1 MEIIFQQILNG
12 VIIGS
17 VYCLIALGLTMIFG
31 ILEVTNF
38 AHGEIYMIGAYTS
51 LFITS
56 QLEIHFLL
64 SLLIAMAVVGVLG
77 VLIERVVFRPILGKP
92 MINGMLLSFGLSVFL
107 TNLALLLFKADPR
120 KIESGYSQVRL
131 TFAGLQLTL
140 ERLMVIIVST
150 LLVIALYFFI
160 QKTKLGKAMRAVT
173 QDREA
178 AQLAGVSISNIFAL
192 TFAMGCS
199 LAAAAG
205 SLGGALF
212 TVYPSMGWTPVLKS
226 FVVVIMG
233 GFGNVA
239 GAIIAAMLLGLTES
253 LCGGFISY
261 AYKDAYAFLLLVVVL
276 LIKPEGIVG
285 GRG

>member
-92 MINGMLLSFGLSVFL
+92 MINGMLLSFGLSVF
-107 TNLALLLFKADPR
+107 
-120 KIESGYSQVRL
+120 
-131 TFAGLQLTL
+131 
-140 ERLMVIIVST
+140 
-150 LLVIALYFFI
+150 
-160 QKTKLGKAMRAVT
+160 
-173 QDREA
+173 
-178 AQLAGVSISNIFAL
+178 
-192 TFAMGCS
+192 
-199 LAAAAG
+199 
-205 SLGGALF
+205 
-212 TVYPSMGWTPVLKS
+212 
-226 FVVVIMG
+226 
-233 GFGNVA
+233 
-239 GAIIAAMLLGLTES
+239 
-253 LCGGFISY
+253 
-261 AYKDAYAFLLLVVVL
+261 
-276 LIKPEGIVG
+276 
-285 GRG
+285 